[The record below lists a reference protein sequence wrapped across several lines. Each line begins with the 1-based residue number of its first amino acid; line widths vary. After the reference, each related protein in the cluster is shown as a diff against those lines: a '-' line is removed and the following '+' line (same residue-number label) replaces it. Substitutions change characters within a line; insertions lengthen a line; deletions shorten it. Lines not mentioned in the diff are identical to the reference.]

1 MSDPLKRKTVRMVG
15 GIGVFSKFENKLT
28 ELSFPTSHL
37 LQIKKLPCRNGR
49 HLLCQYPVCWQIV
62 GQASYPALHGQI
74 SLVSNFF
81 HFELD
86 VYHFAS
92 PISTRFFTGPS
103 ILRFSLFSLFD
114 SLAWFPTQF
123 FLFDPLC
130 SILLSNFSTRFFR
143 SSLFD
148 SLYPILC
155 SILHSILSL
164 FDLLRF
170 PYFWIHSTV
179 CPMPEWRDSP
189 LENCRITRFRKNSPR
204 ERSTWCRRDRK
215 SYGELGRKS
224 EEVKE

>member
-1 MSDPLKRKTVRMVG
+1 MVG

-92 PISTRFFTGPS
+92 PLG
-103 ILRFSLFSLFD
+103 
-114 SLAWFPTQF
+114 
-123 FLFDPLC
+123 
-130 SILLSNFSTRFFR
+130 
-143 SSLFD
+143 SSLGPLFFD
-148 SLYPILC
+148 SLYSLY
-155 SILHSILSL
+155 SILWLGFLLNSFYSILSVPFSFRTSL
-164 FDLLRF
+164 LDSFDPLYSTPSIRF
-170 PYFWIHSTV
+170 SARFFIRFSLYSIFFVFPIFRSIRQCVRCLNGETLHWRTV
-179 CPMPEWRDSP
+179 E
-189 LENCRITRFRKNSPR
+189 
-204 ERSTWCRRDRK
+204 
-215 SYGELGRKS
+215 
-224 EEVKE
+224 

>member
-15 GIGVFSKFENKLT
+15 GIGVFSNFENKLT

-92 PISTRFFTGPS
+92 PISTRFFSGPS
-103 ILRFSLFSLFD
+103 ILRFSLFD
-114 SLAWFPTQF
+114 SLYSILWLG
-123 FLFDPLC
+123 FLLDSFYSILSVPFSFRSSLLDSFDPLC
-130 SILLSNFSTRFFR
+130 STPSIRYSARFFIRFSLSIR
-143 SSLFD
+143 SSSFSLFLDPFD
-148 SLYPILC
+148 SV
-155 SILHSILSL
+155 S
-164 FDLLRF
+164 DA
-170 PYFWIHSTV
+170 
-179 CPMPEWRDSP
+179 
-189 LENCRITRFRKNSPR
+189 
-204 ERSTWCRRDRK
+204 
-215 SYGELGRKS
+215 
-224 EEVKE
+224 